1 VSTAAAPA
9 LRVSGFGRD
18 ELIQRLAVA
27 ALVVWLAVTVLLPL
41 AALLSKSFENTSGQW
56 VGLDNYIRYFSAADV
71 WGPRIE
77 LEWPR
82 IGLDWEIALP
92 ALPRALWNSLFIAV
106 VTTIIVLPLAFVYAY
121 ALTRSRMPMKG
132 IFQAVSLVPILAPS
146 LLPAIALVYLFGNQG
161 IFKSWFPDGG
171 IYGWPGIVISQ
182 CFYCFPH
189 ALMILITALSTA
201 DQRLYEAADALGAK
215 RWRIFWTVT
224 LPGARY
230 GVISAGFV
238 VFTLVITDFGIAK
251 VIGGQFNVL
260 AIDIYK
266 QVIGQQDFGMGAVV
280 GFILLAPAVFSF
292 AVDRVVQ
299 KKQVALLS
307 ARAVPF
313 IPKPR
318 YGRDLALWLWC
329 VGTGGLIL
337 AILGMALWAPFIK
350 YWPYNL
356 DFTLDN
362 FSFSTFDSSG
372 WSPYWVSLKM
382 AAGVAVVGTVVV
394 FLGAY
399 IVEKGRGFAW
409 GRTIAHFLAMM
420 PLAVPGLVLGL
431 GYIFFFNARDNPLN
445 VIYGTLT
452 ILVVN
457 TVAHFYTVAHLT
469 AVTALKQI
477 DAEFEAVS
485 ASLKVPFYVT
495 LKRVTMPICL
505 PAILDIAIYLFV
517 NAMTTISA
525 LIFLYGAD
533 TKPAAV
539 MIVHM
544 DEAGQIQAAAAM
556 ASLIVATSA
565 GVKVLHVFLARFLN
579 RRTQAWRRR

>member
-1 VSTAAAPA
+1 MGGEGRVATAAGSA
-9 LRVSGFGRD
+9 LRIGGIGRD
-18 ELIQRLAVA
+18 ALIQRLGILLLVA
-27 ALVVWLAVTVLLPL
+27 WLTVTVLLPL
-41 AALLSKSFENTSGQW
+41 AALLVKSFENAQGHW
-56 VGLDNYIRYFSAADV
+56 VGLDNYLRYFST
-71 WGPRIE
+71 PT
-77 LEWPR
+77 L
-82 IGLDWEIALP
+82 IAS
-92 ALPRALWNSLFIAV
+92 LWNSLFVSALS
-106 VTTIIVLPLAFVYAY
+106 TAIVLPLAFVYAY

-132 IFQAVSLVPILAPS
+132 FFQAVSLVPILAPS

-161 IFKSWFPDGG
+161 ILKSWFPDGG

-182 CFYCFPH
+182 VFYCFPH
-189 ALMILITALSTA
+189 ALMILVTALSTA
-201 DQRLYEAADALGAK
+201 DQRLYEAAEALGAK

-260 AIDIYK
+260 ATDIYK
-266 QVIGQQDFGMGAVV
+266 QVVGQQNFSMGAVV
-280 GFILLAPAVFSF
+280 GFILLAPAVLSF
-292 AVDRVVQ
+292 AVDRLVQ

-313 IPKPR
+313 VPKR
-318 YGRDLALWLWC
+318 RGGRDALLWLWC
-329 VGTGGLIL
+329 VGVGGLIL
-337 AILGMALWAPFIK
+337 AILGMALWAPFIQ

-356 DFTLDN
+356 AVTLDN
-362 FSFSTFDSSG
+362 FAFGDFDASG
-372 WSPYWVSLKM
+372 WAPYWTSVKM
-382 AAGVAVVGTVVV
+382 AAAVAVIGTAVV

-399 IVEKGRGFAW
+399 FVEKARGFVW
-409 GRTIAHFLAMM
+409 GRALAHLLAMT

-431 GYIFFFNARDNPLN
+431 GYIFFFNAPDNPLN
-445 VIYGTLT
+445 FVYGTLA

-485 ASLKVPFYVT
+485 ASLKVPFWTT
-495 LKRVTMPICL
+495 LRRVTIPICL

-517 NAMTTISA
+517 NAMTTVSA
-525 LIFLYGAD
+525 VIFLYGAG

-544 DEAGQIQAAAAM
+544 DEAGQIAAAAAM

-565 GVKVLHVFLARFLN
+565 GVKILHVFLARFLD
-579 RRTQAWRRR
+579 RRTQAWRQR

>member
-1 VSTAAAPA
+1 MAIASASAI
-9 LRVSGFGRD
+9 RVAGFGRD
-18 ELIQRLAVA
+18 ELIQRLAIA
-27 ALVVWLAVTVLLPL
+27 ALVAWLAVTVLLPL
-41 AALLSKSFENTSGQW
+41 GALLMKSFQDTGGRW
-56 VGLDNYIRYFSAADV
+56 VGLDNYVRFFAAADMA
-71 WGPRIE
+71 E
-77 LEWPR
+77 
-82 IGLDWEIALP
+82 IGIAGLSIALP
-92 ALPRALWNSLFIAV
+92 RTLWNSLFVAV
-106 VTTIIVLPLAFVYAY
+106 LTTAIVLPLAFVYAY

-132 IFQAVSLVPILAPS
+132 FFQAVSLVPILAPS

-161 IFKSWFPDGG
+161 ILKGWFPNSA

-182 CFYCFPH
+182 VFYCFPH

-215 RWRIFWTVT
+215 RWRVFWTVT

-260 AIDIYK
+260 ATDIYK

-280 GFILLAPAVFSF
+280 GFILLAPAVLSF
-292 AVDRVVQ
+292 AVDRLVQ
-299 KKQVALLS
+299 RKQVALLS

-313 IPKPR
+313 TPKPR
-318 YGRDLALWLWC
+318 ALRDAVLWFWC
-329 VGTGGLIL
+329 LGTAALIL

-356 DFTLDN
+356 AFTLDN
-362 FSFSTFDSSG
+362 FAFGDFDASG
-372 WSPYWVSLKM
+372 WAPYWVSLKM
-382 AAGVAVVGTVVV
+382 AAGVAALGTIVV

-399 IVEKGRGFAW
+399 MVEKGRGFGL
-409 GRTIAHFLAMM
+409 GRGLAHLLAMV

-431 GYIFFFNARDNPLN
+431 GYIFFFNAPGNPLN
-445 VIYGTLT
+445 FLYGTLA

-477 DAEFEAVS
+477 DREFEAVS

-495 LKRVTMPICL
+495 LKRVTVPICV

-517 NAMTTISA
+517 NAMTTVSA
-525 LIFLYGAD
+525 VIFLYGAG

-544 DEAGQIQAAAAM
+544 DEAGQIAAAAAM

-565 GVKVLHVFLARFLN
+565 GVKILHVLIARMLE
-579 RRTQAWRRR
+579 RSTQAWRRR

>member
-1 VSTAAAPA
+1 MTGMTGATLAPRA
-9 LRVSGFGRD
+9 MRGFGRD
-18 ELIQRLAVA
+18 EIIQRVAILALIA
-27 ALVVWLAVTVLLPL
+27 WLAVTVLLPL
-41 AALLSKSFENTSGQW
+41 WALLSKSLEDGEGRF
-56 VGLDNYIRYFSAADV
+56 VGLDNYVAYFSTPTLLASV
-71 WGPRIE
+71 
-77 LEWPR
+77 
-82 IGLDWEIALP
+82 
-92 ALPRALWNSLFIAV
+92 WNSLFV
-106 VTTIIVLPLAFVYAY
+106 SLLTTAIVLPLAFVYAY

-132 IFQAVSLVPILAPS
+132 FFQAVSLVPILAPS
-146 LLPAIALVYLFGNQG
+146 LLPAIALIYFFGNQG
-161 IFKSWFPDGG
+161 IFKSWFPDGT
-171 IYGWPGIVISQ
+171 IYGWPGIVIAQS
-182 CFYCFPH
+182 FYCFPH

-201 DQRLYEAADALGAK
+201 DARLYEAATALGAR

-238 VFTLVITDFGIAK
+238 VFTLAITDFGIAK

-260 AIDIYK
+260 ATDIYK
-266 QVIGQQDFGMGAVV
+266 QVVGQQNFAMGAVV
-280 GFILLAPAVFSF
+280 GFVLLTPALLSF
-292 AVDRVVQ
+292 GVDRLVQ

-313 IPKPR
+313 TPKPR
-318 YGRDLALWLWC
+318 GGRDALLWSFC
-329 VGTGGLIL
+329 VAVGGVIL
-337 AILGMALWAPFIK
+337 AILGMALWAPFIQ

-356 DFTLDN
+356 AFTLDN
-362 FSFSTFDSSG
+362 FAFSDFDSSG
-372 WSPYWVSLKM
+372 WSPYWVSIKM
-382 AAGVAVVGTVVV
+382 AAGAAVLGTIVV

-399 IVEKGRGFAW
+399 LVEKSRGFRWGRGL
-409 GRTIAHFLAMM
+409 AHFLAMM

-431 GYIFFFNARDNPLN
+431 GYIFFFNAPGNPLN
-445 VIYGTLT
+445 FLYGTLA

-457 TVAHFYTVAHLT
+457 TIAHFYTVAHLT

-495 LKRVTMPICL
+495 FRRVTLPICV
-505 PAILDIAIYLFV
+505 PAILDIGIYLFV
-517 NAMTTISA
+517 NAMTTVSA
-525 LIFLYGAD
+525 VIFLYGAG

-544 DEAGQIQAAAAM
+544 DEAGQIAAAAAM

-565 GVKVLHVFLARFLN
+565 GVKLLHMALARAVN
-579 RRTQAWRRR
+579 ARTQAWRRR

>member
-1 VSTAAAPA
+1 MTSAALTRPA
-9 LRVSGFGRD
+9 RGFGRD
-18 ELIQRLAVA
+18 DLIQR
-27 ALVVWLAVTVLLPL
+27 ALILLLIAWLAVTVLMPL
-41 AALLSKSFENTSGQW
+41 WALLSKSFENGQGEW
-56 VGLDNYIRYFSAADV
+56 VGLDNYIRYFST
-71 WGPRIE
+71 PT
-77 LEWPR
+77 L
-82 IGLDWEIALP
+82 IAS
-92 ALPRALWNSLFIAV
+92 LWNSLFVSAL
-106 VTTIIVLPLAFVYAY
+106 TTLIVLPLAFLYAY
-121 ALTRSRMPMKG
+121 ALTRSRIPMKG
-132 IFQAVSLVPILAPS
+132 VFQAVSLVPILAPS

-161 IFKSWFPDGG
+161 IFKEWFPDGG
-171 IYGWPGIVISQ
+171 IYGWPGIVIAQ
-182 CFYCFPH
+182 VFYCFPH
-189 ALMILITALSTA
+189 ALMILVTALSTA
-201 DQRLYEAADALGAK
+201 DARLYEAANALGAK
-215 RWRIFWTVT
+215 RWRVFWTVT

-238 VFTLVITDFGIAK
+238 IFTLVITDFGIAK

-260 AIDIYK
+260 ATDIYK
-266 QVIGQQDFGMGAVV
+266 QVIGQQSFEMGAVV
-280 GFILLAPAVFSF
+280 GFILLAPAVLSF
-292 AVDRVVQ
+292 AVDRLVQ
-299 KKQVALLS
+299 RKQVALLS

-313 IPKPR
+313 TPKPHF
-318 YGRDLALWLWC
+318 GRDAVLFLWC
-329 VGTGGLIL
+329 LGVGGLIL

-356 DFTLDN
+356 EPTLANFN
-362 FSFSTFDSSG
+362 FSEFDASG

-382 AAGVAVVGTVVV
+382 AAGAAALGTVVV

-399 IVEKGRGFAW
+399 LVEKGRGFAW
-409 GRTIAHFLAMM
+409 GRGAAQFLAMI

-445 VIYGTLT
+445 FIYGTLA
-452 ILVVN
+452 ILIVN
-457 TVAHFYTVAHLT
+457 SVAHFYTVAHLT

-495 LKRVTMPICL
+495 LRRVTVPICI

-517 NAMTTISA
+517 NAMTTVSA
-525 LIFLYGAD
+525 AIFLYGAN

-544 DEAGQIQAAAAM
+544 DEAGQIAAAAAM

-565 GVKVLHVFLARFLN
+565 GVKILHVFLSRFLT
-579 RRTQAWRRR
+579 RRTQAWRQR